1 VTLAGFFSAAYGA
14 STISPDVA
22 PTLESLGLGPGTAA
36 TVSFVGMTLIIA
48 YLSLVLGELVPKRL
62 AMQRAAGFTRM
73 VATPLHALSVVMRP
87 VVWLLSAST
96 NLVMRLLG
104 GDPSVKSGRVS
115 TEELSD
121 MVADNEDLE
130 EDSRAILSD
139 VFTAGDRRLR
149 EVMRPRTDVRF
160 LEGRMTLEQARSLVA
175 YLPHSRYPVIGDT
188 RDDVLGFIHLR
199 DLLPQRKGTE
209 PEAARTGGPA
219 TVADVVRPILFLP
232 GTNTVLPSL
241 SRMRREGQHIAVV
254 VDEIRRHRRH
264 RHAGGPR
271 GGPRGRDL

>member
-139 VFTAGDRRLR
+139 VLYSRRA
-149 EVMRPRTDVRF
+149 T
-160 LEGRMTLEQARSLVA
+160 GGSARSCG
-175 YLPHSRYPVIGDT
+175 P
-188 RDDVLGFIHLR
+188 
-199 DLLPQRKGTE
+199 
-209 PEAARTGGPA
+209 ARTSASSKDG
-219 TVADVVRPILFLP
+219 
-232 GTNTVLPSL
+232 
-241 SRMRREGQHIAVV
+241 
-254 VDEIRRHRRH
+254 
-264 RHAGGPR
+264 
-271 GGPRGRDL
+271 